1 MYEELKEVLTREKK
15 TRNNLGSFIY
25 RANQI
30 NGVKL
35 TTLFY
40 LLDIPLHSSLAV
52 SLLLENLCAS
62 TKPGYTASI
71 ELGGSEYE
79 PALAHRF
86 EQKRDCTVYILH
98 IIIQTP

>member
-1 MYEELKEVLTREKK
+1 MGL
-15 TRNNLGSFIY
+15 NLLYYSAYWIY
-25 RANQI
+25 HYILPR
-30 NGVKL
+30 L
-35 TTLFY
+35 R
-40 LLDIPLHSSLAV
+40 AV

-71 ELGGSEYE
+71 ELCGSEYE